1 MSIAA
6 ASRGDQAGLR
16 GLDRFRH
23 AIKGFQ
29 RSGLVKVQVSVVGIG
44 GDRPVVPAEGGVVFL
59 GLGMFLCDAVEAERV
74 AGFGFQHLEEAVE
87 SVGFGHGG
95 IVRRIE
101 AEDKRPEVVLRAR
114 NRYAP
119 VMIASIDPH
128 VRHRRSAFAT
138 ISIMIAACTAV
149 LGQAGC
155 DEGYS
160 ARQTI
165 DLRPR
170 IVEVQDHHGG
180 TRRVTV
186 INGEQWYQSFGP
198 VIEIIDA
205 EDGLRI
211 STIEL
216 GPFGTIPSIS
226 DMVLAADGALY
237 VAYAN
242 DRVVRFDLSNP
253 RRPTEDRTWTRAD
266 LGVRP
271 IHLSATGGTVWV
283 SGREGVGRLDEPGI
297 VQLGDLP
304 DPPSFGHV
312 VETSVG
318 PVVTN
323 RRQVIAVADGRYL
336 GAASDL
342 RPVPPALSARLGKEA
357 MVFVLRGAA
366 ANTVGLMGP
375 DFRQLD
381 AETFGDTIWSAR
393 IVGDRL
399 WAICEDELITWRI
412 DDEGRMVEPQFIP
425 VKGARDV
432 GLLRP
437 NYYAVAGTFGRAIY
451 RYKADSGGAADEF
464 LAVERTPGRVVQ
476 AITDGRRVLA
486 GSEEGNWLYR
496 IGGRIELSDKDLQS
510 NTAGTRKVTLS
521 WGEAEIGDG
530 RTTLSITPLDGADFR
545 WSPPNDGRI
554 YTLETADE
562 RIWVGHDEGIEVF
575 EYRDATIRPT
585 GSILMEGPV
594 AWLFRPRVGNEVA
607 FVSAFGGMGT
617 AEAVPD
623 PEADSALVQRVR
635 PEEAA
640 DAEEAMREAGG
651 LPQPSKP

>member
-1 MSIAA
+1 MSIATT
-6 ASRGDQAGLR
+6 SSGGEAGVHR
-16 GLDRFRH
+16 VDRFGH
-23 AIKGFQ
+23 AVEGFE
-29 RSGLVKVQVSVVGIG
+29 RSSLVEVQVAVVGIR
-44 GDRPVVPAEGGVVFL
+44 GDRPVVPAEGHIVFV
-59 GLGMFLCDAVEAERV
+59 GLGVLLRDAVEAEGI
-74 AGFGFQHLEEAVE
+74 AGFGVQHLEQAVQ
-87 SVGFGHGG
+87 SVGFGHGV
-95 IVRRIE
+95 IVRRIV
-101 AEDKRPEVVLRAR
+101 AEDKLLRVVLRAG
-114 NRYAP
+114 NGYAP
-119 VMIASIDPH
+119 VMIASTDPH
-128 VRHRRSAFAT
+128 VRHRPSASAMV
-138 ISIMIAACTAV
+138 SLVIASCLA
-149 LGQAGC
+149 LAGC
-155 DEGYS
+155 DDGYS

-170 IVEVQDHHGG
+170 VVEVQDHHGG

-242 DRVVRFDLSNP
+242 DRVVRFDLSNA
-253 RRPTEDRTWTRAD
+253 RRPTEDRTWTRTD

-271 IHLSATGGTVWV
+271 IHLSAAGGAVWV
-283 SGREGVGRLDEPGI
+283 SGREGLVRLDEPGI
-297 VQLGDLP
+297 VRLGNLA

-312 VETSVG
+312 VEMPVG
-318 PVVTN
+318 PVITN
-323 RRQVIAVADGRYL
+323 RRQVLAVEDGRYL

-342 RPVPPALSARLGKEA
+342 RSVPPALSARLGKQV

-381 AETFGDTIWSAR
+381 AETFGDTVWMAR

-399 WAICEDELITWRI
+399 WAVCEDELITWRI
-412 DDEGRMVEPQFIP
+412 DDAGRMVEPQFIP
-425 VKGARDV
+425 VKGARDI

-496 IGGRIELSDKDLQS
+496 IGGRMELSDKDLQS
-510 NTAGTRKVTLS
+510 NTAGSRKVTLS
-521 WGEAEIGDG
+521 WGEAEIGGD
-530 RTTLSITPLDGADFR
+530 RKSLSITPLEGADFQ
-545 WSPPNDGRI
+545 WTPPNEGRI

-562 RIWVGHDEGIEVF
+562 RVWVGHDEGVDVF
-575 EYRDATIRPT
+575 EYRDAAVRPT

-607 FVSAFGGMGT
+607 FVSAFGGIGT

-640 DAEEAMREAGG
+640 EAEESMREAGG